1 MSTASKIIPLVGPDA
16 HSDEWNATR
25 LFNPERK
32 GREVVFGASE
42 AADACNLSPYSA
54 GPLELF
60 MKKRSLKP
68 AFEGNDATEYG
79 QLIEPVVLTLY
90 ERKFSVQLRRNLP
103 MYFHGEF
110 AFMGATPDA
119 LVMRG
124 IDDGDVVTD
133 AVDAKSS
140 TFRMVDATGE
150 DENKYGIEETDQ
162 VPTNIVCQA
171 QQQCAVLNLE
181 RVHFPVLIDRR
192 IRRYTVERD
201 EAFIAMIVSAEKE
214 LAERII
220 NNDPPEPNWTHPQTK
235 RLLSDLYGYQAGKAI
250 DLDHDDLLNW
260 NSYEAIGQAIKELE
274 AKRSSHRNQ
283 LLAKLQ
289 DAELGRLP
297 AGKKELRRC
306 VVADSIWTD
315 EDLAEIAKKIGTV
328 KRKGHERLLIR
339 KVK

>member
-1 MSTASKIIPLVGPDA
+1 MQAKTIPVRGPMPGSDA
-16 HSDEWNATR
+16 WKAMRKYDPSNA
-25 LFNPERK
+25 ERP
-32 GREVVFGASE
+32 VVFGASVAAE
-42 AADACNLSPYSA
+42 ACGLSPYGA
-54 GPLELF
+54 GPLDVF
-60 MKKRSLKP
+60 MKYRDLKSDV
-68 AFEGNDATEYG
+68 FEGNDATEFG
-79 QLIEPVVLTLY
+79 QLVEPLILTLY
-90 ERKFSVQLRRNLP
+90 ERRENVKLIRDLP
-103 MYFHGEF
+103 MYLHPTHSFL
-110 AFMGATPDA
+110 GATPDS
-119 LVMRG
+119 LL
-124 IDDGDVVTD
+124 DNGDQLPVC
-133 AVDAKSS
+133 AVDAKSA
-140 TFRMVDATGE
+140 TFRLYDATGE
-150 DENKYGIEETDQ
+150 DDERYGQEETDQ
-162 VPTNIVCQA
+162 VPRHLLCQA
-171 QQQCAVLNLE
+171 QVQCEVLGVD
-181 RVHFPVLIDRR
+181 RVDFPVLFDRKIR
-192 IRRYTVERD
+192 IYRVHRD